1 MSKGLN
7 SNVSRRLILTTPTSQ
22 RGFTLLEV
30 LVAMVVMAV
39 GMLGIAGMYV
49 HSLQAGR
56 TSQLRTQAVTLAAD
70 VADRIRANPQG
81 GIQYIGT
88 GANNGCVELVACAP
102 DDLAAYDIWLWEQQ
116 RDLAMPAGTTVTV
129 RYDDTDSDQ
138 PPVYTVNV
146 NWPEAG
152 ARPEY
157 EISFGAVEF

>member
-1 MSKGLN
+1 MSHIRKFTPA
-7 SNVSRRLILTTPTSQ
+7 RRLVMTTPTTQ
-22 RGFTLLEV
+22 FGFTLLEV
-30 LVAMVVMAV
+30 LVAMVVMAI

-81 GIQYIGT
+81 GIQYIGA
-88 GANNGCVELVACAP
+88 GADNGCADLTPCTPV
-102 DDLAAYDIWLWEQQ
+102 DLAAYDVWLWEQQ
-116 RDLAMPAGTTVTV
+116 RDLSMPAGTAVTV
-129 RYDDTDSDQ
+129 RYDDTDPDQ

-152 ARPEY
+152 ERPEY